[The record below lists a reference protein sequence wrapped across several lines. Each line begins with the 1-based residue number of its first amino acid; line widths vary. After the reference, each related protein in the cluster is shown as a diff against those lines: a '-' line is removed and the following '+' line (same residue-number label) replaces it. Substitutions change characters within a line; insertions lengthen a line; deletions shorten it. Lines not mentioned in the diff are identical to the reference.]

1 MDPTK
6 GRQAMSALVEIR
18 NLLVR
23 RGGRNVLE
31 VPSLEIRKSE
41 VLALIGPNGSG
52 KSTLL
57 LVLASLLKPV
67 SGEILFD
74 DRPLPRWKALEY
86 RRRISFVFQAPMLLD
101 MTVSD
106 NVALGLKFRGLQ
118 KDKIK
123 QHVSYWLK
131 QLGIESLAK
140 RRAGEL
146 SGGEAQRVS
155 LARAFVLDPELILLD
170 EPFSALDP
178 PAHSKLLG
186 DLGALLAVDHRTAII
201 VTHNL
206 EDASQLGDR
215 LGILIG
221 GRLRQVG
228 NLSQIKAKPADE
240 EVAAFL
246 KELSVSPI

>member
-1 MDPTK
+1 
-6 GRQAMSALVEIR
+6 MSELIEIN

-23 RGGRNVLE
+23 RSGRKVLE

-57 LVLASLLKPV
+57 LVLARLLKPD
-67 SGEILFD
+67 SGEILFNG
-74 DRPLPRWKALEY
+74 RPLSQWKTLEY
-86 RRRISFVFQAPMLLD
+86 RRRISFVFQAPLLLD
-101 MTVSD
+101 MTVVD
-106 NVALGLKFRGLQ
+106 NVSLGLKFRGMQ

-123 QHVSYWLK
+123 QRVGYWLK
-131 QLGIESLAK
+131 KLGIESLAN

-186 DLGALLAVDHRTAII
+186 DLAALLAVDHRTAII

-215 LGILIG
+215 VGILIG

-228 NLSQIKAKPADE
+228 SPDQIKAKPADE

-246 KELSVSPI
+246 KEFSVSPI

>member
-1 MDPTK
+1 
-6 GRQAMSALVEIR
+6 MSALVEIH
-18 NLLVR
+18 NLQVQ
-23 RGGRNVLE
+23 RGGRKVLE
-31 VPSLEIRKSE
+31 VGSLEIRKGE

-74 DRPLPRWKALEY
+74 DRPLAQWKTLEY
-86 RRRISFVFQAPMLLD
+86 RRRISFVFQSPILLD
-101 MTVSD
+101 MTVAE
-106 NVALGLKFRGLQ
+106 NVALGLEFRGLQ
-118 KDKIK
+118 RDKIR
-123 QHVSYWLK
+123 QRVRYWLK
-131 QLGIESLAK
+131 QLGIESLAA

-155 LARAFVLDPELILLD
+155 LARAFVLEPELILLD

-186 DLGALLAVDHRTAII
+186 DLAALLAVEQCTAII

-215 LGILIG
+215 VGILIG

-228 NLSQIKAKPADE
+228 SAERINSRPADE

-246 KELSVSPI
+246 KKLAVSPI

>member
-1 MDPTK
+1 
-6 GRQAMSALVEIR
+6 MSELVEIS

-57 LVLASLLKPV
+57 LVLASLLKPE

-74 DRPLPRWKALEY
+74 DRPLSRWKALDY
-86 RRRISFVFQAPMLLD
+86 RRRISFVFQTPLLLD
-101 MTVSD
+101 MPVAE

-118 KDKIK
+118 RDKIK
-123 QHVSYWLK
+123 QRVGYWLK
-131 QLGIESLAK
+131 QLGIESLAN

-186 DLGALLAVDHRTAII
+186 DLAALLVVDHRTAII

-206 EDASQLGDR
+206 EDASQLGER
-215 LGILIG
+215 VAVLVG

-228 NLSQIKAKPADE
+228 NPGQIKAKPADE

-246 KELSVSPI
+246 KELPSSPY

>member
-1 MDPTK
+1 VDPAK
-6 GRQAMSALVEIR
+6 GGQAMSALVEIS

-23 RGGRNVLE
+23 RGGRKVLE

-52 KSTLL
+52 KTTLL
-57 LVLASLLKPV
+57 LVLASLLKPE
-67 SGEILFD
+67 SGKILFKE
-74 DRPLPRWKALEY
+74 RPLSQWKALEY
-86 RRRISFVFQAPMLLD
+86 RRRISFVFQAPLLLD
-101 MTVSD
+101 MTVTE

-118 KDKIK
+118 KDKI
-123 QHVSYWLK
+123 QVRVGHWLK
-131 QLGIESLAK
+131 QLGIESLAS

-186 DLGALLAVDHRTAII
+186 DLAVLLAADHRTAII

-215 LGILIG
+215 VAVLVG

-228 NLSQIKAKPADE
+228 LANRIKAKPADE

-246 KELSVSPI
+246 RELPGSPF

>member
-1 MDPTK
+1 
-6 GRQAMSALVEIR
+6 MSELIEIN

-23 RGGRNVLE
+23 RKGRKVLE

-57 LVLASLLKPV
+57 LVLARLLKPD
-67 SGEILFD
+67 SGEILFNG
-74 DRPLPRWKALEY
+74 RPLSQWKALEY
-86 RRRISFVFQAPMLLD
+86 RRRISFVFQAPLLLD
-101 MTVSD
+101 MTVAD

-118 KDKIK
+118 KDKIR
-123 QHVSYWLK
+123 QRVGYWLK
-131 QLGIESLAK
+131 QLGIESVAN

-170 EPFSALDP
+170 EPFSALDS

-186 DLGALLAVDHRTAII
+186 DLAALLAVDHRTAII

-206 EDASQLGDR
+206 KDASKLGER
-215 LGILIG
+215 VAVLVR

-228 NLSQIKAKPADE
+228 SPGQIKAKPADG

-246 KELSVSPI
+246 KELPSSPF

>member
-1 MDPTK
+1 M
-6 GRQAMSALVEIR
+6 RALVEVHD
-18 NLLVR
+18 LLVR

-31 VPSLEIRKSE
+31 VPALEVGRGE

-57 LVLASLLKPV
+57 LVLACLLKPV

-74 DRPLPRWKALEY
+74 ERPLSQWKALEY
-86 RRRISFVFQAPMLLD
+86 RRRISFVFQAALLLD
-101 MTVSD
+101 MTVAE
-106 NVALGLKFRGLQ
+106 NVALGLKFRGIH
-118 KDKIK
+118 KDEIRVR
-123 QHVSYWLK
+123 VSHWLE
-131 QLGIESLAK
+131 QLGIESLAN

-186 DLGALLAVDHRTAII
+186 DLSALLAVDQRTAII

-206 EDASQLGDR
+206 KDASELGDR
-215 LGILIG
+215 VAVLVG

-228 NLSQIKAKPADE
+228 RANQIKAKPADE

-246 KELSVSPI
+246 REPTSSAL

>member
-1 MDPTK
+1 
-6 GRQAMSALVEIR
+6 MSELIEIN

-23 RGGRNVLE
+23 RSGRKVLE

-57 LVLASLLKPV
+57 LVLARLLKPD
-67 SGEILFD
+67 SGEILFNG
-74 DRPLPRWKALEY
+74 RPLSQWKALEY
-86 RRRISFVFQAPMLLD
+86 RRRISFVFQAPLLLD
-101 MTVSD
+101 MTVVD

-118 KDKIK
+118 KDKIR
-123 QHVSYWLK
+123 QRVGYWLK

-186 DLGALLAVDHRTAII
+186 DLAALLAVDHRTAII

-215 LGILIG
+215 VGILIG

-228 NLSQIKAKPADE
+228 SPDQIKAKPADE

-246 KELSVSPI
+246 KEFSVSPI